1 MMYINFIT
9 YENNSIK
16 KKEVQRKGNSTV
28 VILTAKVVRNDSRE
42 LPLVEGLITSSGMS
56 SCCPKDTFDMFKGKR
71 IARSRAYK
79 SLYQIVKRA
88 YEAELNNIV
97 HRLRI
102 SQNCIKKYER
112 AILAQDKDIKRLID
126 GE

>member
-1 MMYINFIT
+1 MKIVVLK
-9 YENNSIK
+9 E
-16 KKEVQRKGNSTV
+16 EVQRKGNSTV
-28 VILTAKVVRNDSRE
+28 VILTAEVVRNDSRE

-56 SCCPKDTFDMFKGKR
+56 SCCPEDTFDMLKGKR

-79 SLYQIVKRA
+79 SLYQMVKRA
-88 YEAELNNIV
+88 YEAELENIA
-97 HRLRI
+97 HRLKI
-102 SQNCIKKYER
+102 SQDCMEKYER